1 MPMQLLVGPC
11 ADSGMNSTV
20 RGVVTAAPSLLRAT
34 RRMVRARHGPDEC
47 TAASR
52 RVPWPALRPEWH
64 TGWVTVASGSSAAA
78 FLKYVNLS
86 SVAGVEPITVDR
98 GRGAELWDTDGRH
111 YLDCFAGISVVSTG
125 HSHPRVVAAAREQM
139 ERFIHCGTYLY
150 RVPVVGELAQRLAE
164 VSPGRLEKTFFSNSG
179 AEAVEGAMRLARAFT
194 GRSEFIALE
203 TGFHGRTNATLAV
216 TGNRKRKQHGGPY
229 LGGVAFAPA
238 PHPTRCRYCG
248 GTCTLRCADA
258 VEDVINYHTSG
269 DVAAFIVEPVLGE
282 AGIVVPTAG
291 YLRRVKEILDRHG
304 ILLIVDEVQTGFGR
318 TGRMFGID
326 HEGVEPD
333 IMTMAKGIASGFP
346 LGGFI
351 ARADIADSFQPGE
364 HLSTFGGN
372 PVACA
377 AAVATLDV
385 IADEGLCE
393 ASLGRGEWM
402 LQRLQA
408 LSARHPAIGEV
419 RGRGLMIGIE
429 LVGDRASM
437 APAAER
443 AVRVRTACRERGLIV
458 GIGGFFGNVVRV
470 QPPLVIDDDQLEEA
484 AGIIDEA
491 LGATA

>member
-1 MPMQLLVGPC
+1 MSVARP
-11 ADSGMNSTV
+11 S
-20 RGVVTAAPSLLRAT
+20 TAADPFLR
-34 RRMVRARHGPDEC
+34 
-47 TAASR
+47 
-52 RVPWPALRPEWH
+52 
-64 TGWVTVASGSSAAA
+64 
-78 FLKYVNLS
+78 YVNLS

-98 GRGAELWDTDGRH
+98 GEGADLWDVDGRR

-150 RVPVVGELAQRLAE
+150 QVPVVGTLAQRLAA
-164 VSPGRLEKTFFSNSG
+164 VTPGRLEKTFFSNSG
-179 AEAVEGAMRLARAFT
+179 AEAVEGALRLARAFT

-238 PHPTRCRYCG
+238 PHPTRCRVCG

-258 VEDVINYHTSG
+258 VEDVINYQTSG
-269 DVAAFIVEPVLGE
+269 DVAAFIAEPVLGE
-282 AGIVVPTAG
+282 AGIVVPHPE
-291 YLRRVKEILDRHG
+291 YFRRVKEILDRHG

-318 TGRMFGID
+318 TGRMFGIE
-326 HEGVEPD
+326 HYGVEPD

-351 ARADIADSFQPGE
+351 ARPEIADSFQPGE

-385 IADEGLCE
+385 IADEHLCE
-393 ASLGRGEWM
+393 NSARLGEWM
-402 LQRLQA
+402 LARLNKLA
-408 LSARHPAIGEV
+408 ATDAAIGEV
-419 RGRGLMIGIE
+419 RGKGLMIGVE
-429 LVGDRASM
+429 LVESRDSM
-437 APAAER
+437 APAAKR
-443 AVRVRTACRERGLIV
+443 AVQVRAACRERGLII
-458 GIGGFFGNVVRV
+458 GIGGFFGNVLRI
-470 QPPLVIDDDQLEEA
+470 QPPLVISEKQLEEA
-484 AGIIDEA
+484 ATTLDEA
-491 LGATA
+491 LLATA